1 MGEAP
6 LLKYEGRV
14 IDGASEEGA
23 EIEKFCG
30 GGQSLVQVGSASGK
44 GIGLVA
50 TEVYPTRKKQR
61 QSSGGGCRAPA
72 IRLTRVSVAAYVSKT
87 KRDLDSSEMGRDRV
101 PLGRVATGI

>member
-1 MGEAP
+1 M
-6 LLKYEGRV
+6 
-14 IDGASEEGA
+14 IDGASEGA

-72 IRLTRVSVAAYVSKT
+72 IRLTRVRLRGGLRQQDKT
-87 KRDLDSSEMGRDRV
+87 GLRLV
-101 PLGRVATGI
+101 

>member
-1 MGEAP
+1 M
-6 LLKYEGRV
+6 
-14 IDGASEEGA
+14 IDGASEGA

-50 TEVYPTRKKQR
+50 TEVYPTRKQR

-72 IRLTRVSVAAYVSKT
+72 IRLTRVRLRGGLCQQDKT
-87 KRDLDSSEMGRDRV
+87 GLRLV
-101 PLGRVATGI
+101 